1 MIKISI
7 SLSVRLPDDLAKNL
21 EDLSQTIDR
30 SKGYIIKKAI
40 EVYLEEYSDYLIA
53 LERLNAKDDK
63 IISRNQMR
71 KLLGLH
77 G

>member
-30 SKGYIIKKAI
+30 SKGYIIKKAL